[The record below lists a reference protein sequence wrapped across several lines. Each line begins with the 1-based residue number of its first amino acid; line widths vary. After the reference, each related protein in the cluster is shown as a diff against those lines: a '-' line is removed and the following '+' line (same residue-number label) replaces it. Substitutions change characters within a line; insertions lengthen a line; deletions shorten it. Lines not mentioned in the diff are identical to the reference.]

1 MINRITLFR
10 TTKRIVF
17 GLGAIDKVGA
27 EVQGLKKKKVL
38 VVTDPGIVQAG
49 LLEPL
54 KQSLQAAHIPFAL
67 FDGVEP
73 DPRLEVVQQC
83 AELGRKEGVEALIGF
98 GGGSSLDI
106 AKVAAV
112 LLTNEE
118 DLTQFFGIDLIPNP
132 GLPVILIPTTAG
144 TGSEVTPI
152 AILSDTR
159 EKLKKGIV
167 SPHLFPEVAL
177 LDPQLTVG
185 LPPVVTA
192 LTGLDALIHA
202 IESYTSVNAFDLTD
216 HLAFRAM
223 ELLFDNIRTAYARGE
238 DLEARSRMLEGSLL
252 AGIAF
257 ANAGVTA
264 VHAFAYPLGG
274 EFHVAHG
281 LANSV
286 MLPHVMR
293 FNLLGNLPKFADI
306 GSALGLDTEPLTDK
320 EAALEALEAIMDL
333 MEDLNIPRRLRDL
346 NIPREGIP
354 SLAEGV
360 MKVTRL
366 LANNP
371 RRITLEDARR
381 IYEEAW

>member
-1 MINRITLFR
+1 MPDRITLFR

-17 GLGAIDKVGA
+17 GIGAIEKIGA
-27 EVQGLKKKKVL
+27 EIQQLKGKKVL
-38 VVTDPGIVQAG
+38 VVTDPGIIQAG

-54 KQSLQAAHIPFAL
+54 TDSIKAAGLPFAL
-67 FDGVEP
+67 FDQVEP
-73 DPRLEVVQQC
+73 DPRIEVVEQC
-83 AELGRKEGVEALIGF
+83 AEKARAEGSDCLIGY

-112 LLTNEE
+112 KLTNPGAIEA
-118 DLTQFFGIDLIPNP
+118 LFGIDLIPQP
-132 GLPVILIPTTAG
+132 GVPLILVPTTAG

-167 SPHLFPEVAL
+167 SPYLFPETAL
-177 LDPQLTVG
+177 LDPRLTVG
-185 LPPVVTA
+185 LPPTVTA

-202 IESYTSVNAFDLTD
+202 IEAYTSVNAFDLTD
-216 HLAFRAM
+216 HLALRAI
-223 ELLFDNIRTAYARGE
+223 ELIADNLRGAYARGE
-238 DLEARSRMLEGSLL
+238 DLEARSKMLEGSLL

-264 VHAFAYPLGG
+264 VHAFAYPIGG

-281 LANSV
+281 LANSI
-286 MLPHVMR
+286 MLPAVMR
-293 FNLLGNLPKFADI
+293 FNLLGHLAKFADI
-306 GSALGLDTEPLTDK
+306 AQALGVETEGLSDK
-320 EAALEALEAIMDL
+320 EAALEGLEAVEDL
-333 MEDLNIPRRLRDL
+333 MGDLQIPRRLRDL
-346 NIPREGIP
+346 NIPREAIP
-354 SLAEGV
+354 ALAQGV

-371 RRITLEDARR
+371 RRLALEDARR

>member
-1 MINRITLFR
+1 MLNRITLFR

-17 GLGAIDKVGA
+17 GIGSIEKIGA
-27 EVQGLKKKKVL
+27 EVQLLKAKKVL
-38 VVTDPGIVQAG
+38 VVTDPGIIQAG
-49 LLEPL
+49 LLETLTGPL
-54 KQSLQAAHIPFAL
+54 QSAGLPWAL

-73 DPRLEVVQQC
+73 DPRIEVVEHC
-83 AELGRKEGVEALIGF
+83 AEKARTEGCDLIIGY

-106 AKVAAV
+106 AKVASV
-112 LLTNEE
+112 LLTNAGPIEA
-118 DLTQFFGIDLIPNP
+118 LFGIDLVPNP
-132 GLPVILIPTTAG
+132 GLPVILVPTTAG

-167 SPHLFPEVAL
+167 SPHLFPETAL
-177 LDPQLTVG
+177 LDPQLTAG
-185 LPPVVTA
+185 LPPTVTA
-192 LTGLDALIHA
+192 LTGMDALIHA
-202 IESYTSVNAFDLTD
+202 VEAYTSVNATDLTD

-223 ELLFDNIRTAYARGE
+223 ELISANLRTAYARGE

-252 AGIAF
+252 AGMAF

-264 VHAFAYPLGG
+264 VHAFAYPIGG

-286 MLPHVMR
+286 MLPAVMR
-293 FNLLGNLPKFADI
+293 FNLLGNLAKFAEI
-306 GSALGLDTEPLTDK
+306 SLALGLDTEDLTDK
-320 EAALEALEAIMDL
+320 DAALEGLEAVEDL
-333 MEDLNIPRRLRDL
+333 MGDLNIPRRLRDL
-346 NIPREGIP
+346 DIPREAIP
-354 SLAEGV
+354 ALAEGV

-381 IYEEAW
+381 IYEEVW